1 MDQLQDVLKRPAYA
15 IRVNGKDINQ
25 VLNQRLIS
33 LTLADNRGFDV
44 DQLDI
49 TLDDSDGLLAMPPR
63 GAKLT
68 LAIGWAGQPLV
79 DKGSYIVD
87 EVEHSGPPDMLT
99 IRARS
104 ADLQAGITSKRERSF
119 HQCTVGD
126 IVRDIAQANQLQP
139 AIPQWL
145 ATKSVEHL
153 DQTSES
159 DANLLTRLAQQY
171 DAIATVKHGRLIFC
185 KTGDAESVTGK
196 PFPTVTLTRQSGD
209 QHRFS
214 AADRNAYTAVKAY
227 WHNLDKAEKGEVLVD
242 AHTQFE
248 RKAGVSKKGN
258 ATQHKH
264 WTATQAKALEPNTRN
279 VKVLRHIYATE
290 ATALQ
295 GAKAAWQKLQ
305 RGVAE
310 FSLTLAEGRP
320 ELFPELPAQVV
331 GFKPEMDACG
341 WIVSKVTHQI
351 SHAGFTS
358 TVELEMRLEAMA

>member
-1 MDQLQDVLKRPAYA
+1 MDALQQALKRPAYT
-15 IRVNGKDINQ
+15 IRVNGNDLHQ

-33 LTLADNRGFDV
+33 LTLHDQRGFEV

-49 TLDDSDGLLAMPPR
+49 VLDDSDGQLAIPPR

-68 LAIGWAGQPLV
+68 LALGWAGQPLV
-79 DKGSYIVD
+79 DKGSYLVD
-87 EVEHSGPPDMLT
+87 EVEHSGPPDTLT

-126 IVRDIAQANQLQP
+126 IVNNIAQANQLQP
-139 AIPQWL
+139 AIPAWL
-145 ATKSVEHL
+145 ASKPVAHL
-153 DQTSES
+153 DQTNES

-171 DAIATVKHGRLIFC
+171 DAIATVKHGRLVFC

-196 PFPTVTLTRQSGD
+196 AFPTVIITRQSGD

-242 AHTQFE
+242 AHTKFE
-248 RKAGVSKKGN
+248 RQAGTTKQGK
-258 ATQHKH
+258 TTKRKH
-264 WTATQAKALEPNTRN
+264 LTATQAKAMAPNTHN

-290 ATALQ
+290 ASALQ
-295 GAKAAWQKLQ
+295 GAKAAWEKLQ

-320 ELFPELPAQVV
+320 ELFPELPVQVM
-331 GFKPEMDACG
+331 GFKPVMDACS

-351 SHAGFTS
+351 SHAGFT
-358 TVELEMRLEAMA
+358 TAVELEMRLEDIA